1 MNGPQVPGGS
11 AAPIG
16 KRRAVEIDPLP
27 LADLRLA
34 VQWQLIGILGDQ
46 NLGDGCFGRNTAFD
60 QPGGSRSLNHDIL
73 AGPTGILR
81 AAHDQHTEP
90 GGDNVEL
97 FADVFANSTPLI
109 GVPSSLPTQTPAT
122 KGSVKPTNHASLL
135 F

>member
-1 MNGPQVPGGS
+1 MNGPQVPGGP
-11 AAPIG
+11 ADPIG

-27 LADLRLA
+27 LVDLRLA
-34 VQWQLIGILGDQ
+34 VQWQVIGILGDQ

-97 FADVFANSTPLI
+97 FADVFANPMQIMAAVGT
-109 GVPSSLPTQTPAT
+109 GVIIDIDDHLDAWQVSWQ
-122 KGSVKPTNHASLL
+122 
-135 F
+135 